1 MQKLVFRN
9 GKGTEIDLTSGC
21 YGITEWSGF
30 SADGLNVQS
39 QQVPFQDGAVFLDAL
54 MEQRDLSVTLAINDE
69 NNLETR
75 YQKRRELIAL
85 MNPKLGEGLLIYTND
100 FISKQIHVIPQL
112 PVFQNKNSND
122 AGTPKASL
130 SWTACNPYWEDL
142 EETIERVNFG
152 ETKTIVNEGD
162 VPTQIEIQEKSA
174 RIRNPV
180 IQNLTTDQKVE
191 YQGYITD
198 GLYINTNTGKKEVI
212 SEILHYDFQ
221 RYSAGNIQSIC
232 FSPELNTYVATTP
245 TVNLVRGSYLAS
257 KNLTNWKRTLGVSG
271 LLVKWFPSVRK
282 FIAVQSGRSIRI
294 SKDGYIWDFPYTIT
308 TANVSIQG
316 LDYISE
322 KNLFVATV
330 QGNASNS
337 DSGVVISSDLKNW
350 SYYALGKSFNSCI
363 YDSTNDKFILSGS
376 NGLYKTDVLTTLE
389 SAEKNTNVSSV
400 LSAVIVSGN
409 LFVLTAS
416 GVSYVSLSDF
426 TAEPSVAFSASGF
439 TKLFYDGGVF
449 VAVGGTNIK
458 TSTNGTS
465 WTNRT
470 NPTSYN
476 LSDVC
481 YNGNTFII
489 AGENESIISS
499 SDGSSWSLIYE
510 GSTYPEIKDLCYSTE
525 KDLLVAVG
533 VEGNILT
540 STDSENWTN
549 QTSGVSVDLNE
560 VIWVKEKNLFFAV
573 GAGGTILS
581 SPNAINW
588 TAKTSGT
595 TNDLYGICYSVKEN
609 LLVVVGEATGNS
621 TMILTSSDGDTWT
634 SRDVSPTGATARY
647 IPHLRSVCYSEEKE
661 MFMAVGSGEDANA
674 VPRIK
679 STDGLTWSIY
689 STTSAVN
696 VRHTKVIYSEYY
708 HLFIIIGTNESTTP
722 AGGNIYVIMTNDGS
736 NTFIPRLYASRLPT
750 ADKYWL
756 QDIAEN
762 DIHEFFT
769 FSNAT
774 GTSPGVLVRSQDSI
788 NWLMGDGALTPI
800 NTIIFYP
807 KKKEFLI
814 AGAYGV
820 ISLIDVTRSNAIQ
833 NITSDSDINLKLEIG
848 NNNFTLTSLQ
858 GSGYADIKFR
868 QKYIGV

>member
-1 MQKLVFRN
+1 MQKLIFRN

-30 SADGLNVQS
+30 SADGLNIQS

-85 MNPKLGEGLLIYTND
+85 MNPKLGEGLLVYTND

-130 SWTACNPYWEDL
+130 SWVACNPYWEDV

-152 ETKTIVNEGD
+152 ETKTIVNNGD
-162 VPTQIEIQEKSA
+162 VPTHIEIQEKAGS
-174 RIRNPV
+174 IRNPV

-221 RYSAGNIQSIC
+221 RYSAGNINSIC
-232 FSPELNTYVATTP
+232 YSPELKLYVATTP
-245 TVNLVRGSYLAS
+245 TVGAVRGSYLAS
-257 KNLTNWKRTLGVSG
+257 KDLLKWKRTLGVG
-271 LLVKWFPSVRK
+271 GNYVRWFSAVGK
-282 FIAVQSGRSIRI
+282 FIAIQGRSLRF
-294 SKDGYIWDFPYTIT
+294 SRDGYTWDFPISLSF
-308 TANVSIQG
+308 NSNFQPLGV
-316 LDYISE
+316 DYISE
-322 KNLFVATV
+322 KGLFVLS
-330 QGNASNS
+330 GNIINTSNG
-337 DSGVVISSDLKNW
+337 GVAISSDLKNW
-350 SYYALGKSFNSCI
+350 SYYELGGSFNSCK
-363 YDSTNDKFILSGS
+363 YDSTTDKFILSG
-376 NGLYKTDVLTTLE
+376 NKGLYRTKVLTTLDN
-389 SAEKNTNVSSV
+389 AEKNNNISSV
-400 LSAVIVSGN
+400 RDVVINSDRVY
-409 LFVLTAS
+409 VLLQS

-426 TAEPSVAFSASGF
+426 TAETSVAFSATGF
-439 TKLFYDGGVF
+439 TKLFNDDGVF

-476 LSDVC
+476 LLDVC
-481 YNGNTFII
+481 YNGSSFII

-499 SDGSSWSLIYE
+499 ADGSSWSLVYE
-510 GSTYPEIKDLCYSTE
+510 GSTYPEIKDLCYSPE
-525 KDLLVAVG
+525 KDLIVAVG
-533 VEGNILT
+533 VEGNLLT

-573 GAGGTILS
+573 GAGGTIIS

-588 TAKTSGT
+588 TTKTSGT

-609 LLVVVGEATGNS
+609 LLVVVGEATGSS
-621 TMILTSSDGDTWT
+621 TMILTSQDGTTWT
-634 SRDVSPTGATARY
+634 ARDVSPTGSTARY
-647 IPHLRSVCYSEEKE
+647 VPHLRSVCYSEEKE
-661 MFMAVGSGEDANA
+661 MFMAVGSGADANTA
-674 VPRIK
+674 PRLK
-679 STDGLTWSIY
+679 SSDGITWNIY
-689 STTSAVN
+689 STTTVGNA
-696 VRHTKVIYSEYY
+696 RFTKVIYSENY
-708 HLFIIIGTNESTTP
+708 HLFVIIGTNEASP
-722 AGGNIYVIMTNDGS
+722 ASGSIVIIATNDGS
-736 NTFIPRLYASRLPT
+736 NAFVNRFFASLSLD
-750 ADKYWL
+750 AAKYWL

-762 DIHEFFT
+762 DNGEFFT
-769 FSNAT
+769 FSNNEIP
-774 GTSPGVLVRSQDSI
+774 SPGYLIRSQDSI
-788 NWLMGDGALTPI
+788 NWVTGDGALTPI

-848 NNNFTLTSLQ
+848 DNDFTLTSLS
-858 GSGYADIKFR
+858 GSGYADVKFR